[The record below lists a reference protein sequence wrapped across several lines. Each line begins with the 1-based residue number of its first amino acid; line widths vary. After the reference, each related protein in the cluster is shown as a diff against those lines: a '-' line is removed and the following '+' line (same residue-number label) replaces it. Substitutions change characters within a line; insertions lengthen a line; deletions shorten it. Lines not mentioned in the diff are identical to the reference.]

1 MGWKLLK
8 QYFEIK
14 HIVQVENDQIKIGS
28 GYVSDLALIDMK
40 TGKLTRKPGW
50 ERSLEEYGA
59 LLKASPEKILSLL
72 SEPDQFERDLPVY
85 IVSDARVIEE
95 QCEVPGYPN
104 LTHSGRLMYE
114 NTTFLEREKADQ
126 YALKSLGYRIKTW
139 SERKEQLSNE
149 IAEIEAEIALARSA
163 QTEIQSRLTKS
174 L

>member
-14 HIVQVENDQIKIGS
+14 HIVQVEDGQIKIGS

-40 TGKLTRKPGW
+40 TGKLTRKLGW

-59 LLKASPEKILSLL
+59 LLNASPEEILALL
-72 SEPDQFERDLPVY
+72 NEPDQFERSLPVY
-85 IVSDARVIEE
+85 IVSDAKVIEE
-95 QCEVPGYPN
+95 TCEVFGYPN

-126 YALKSLGYRIKTW
+126 YVLKSLGYRIKTW
-139 SERKEQLSNE
+139 SERKEQLSDE
-149 IAEIEAEIALARSA
+149 IAAIEAEIALAKAA

>member
-14 HIVQVENDQIKIGS
+14 HIVQVDDGQIKIGS

-50 ERSLEEYGA
+50 ERSLEEYEA
-59 LLKASPEKILSLL
+59 LLNASPEEILALL
-72 SEPDQFERDLPVY
+72 NEPDQFERSLPVY
-85 IVSDARVIEE
+85 IVSDAKVIEE
-95 QCEVPGYPN
+95 QYEVFGYPN

-126 YALKSLGYRIKTW
+126 YVLKSLGYRIKTW

-149 IAEIEAEIALARSA
+149 IAAIEAEIALAKAA
-163 QTEIQSRLTKS
+163 QAEIQSRLTKS